1 MLCETNIGEVPMN
14 IALKII
20 RSEGLDR
27 TEQEARIWT
36 LAISVIMPLTVA
48 IIGTVVYVRR
58 KHS

>member
-1 MLCETNIGEVPMN
+1 MN

-27 TEQEARIWT
+27 TEQEARLWT

-58 KHS
+58 RHS